1 MPEKEV
7 EKAVL
12 LCRQCS
18 LLMVVGS
25 TLLVQPAALMPGFA
39 KKSGAFL
46 AIVNLSET
54 PFDSKCDALIRGK
67 AGEVLPAIIDEV
79 SKIY

>member
-1 MPEKEV
+1 
-7 EKAVL
+7 
-12 LCRQCS
+12 
-18 LLMVVGS
+18 
-25 TLLVQPAALMPGFA
+25 MPGYA

-54 PFDSKCDALIRGK
+54 PFDSKCDALIRRK

-79 SKIY
+79 RKIY